1 MSRANQNLSDT
12 AYIRYSD
19 GGSAGGYV
27 AYARSGG
34 DGLTY
39 TVGRDF
45 DSKRDLAAKLRRMGY
60 RKVVDTTKY

>member
-39 TVGRDF
+39 TVGKGF
-45 DSKRDLAAKLRRMGY
+45 DIRSLAATLRGKGY
-60 RKVVDTTKY
+60 RKVVDTTK